1 MKRIWRDVRR
11 GAEYGKVFLFWCL
24 CAPLVGAVGGLVG
37 AAFSWCLRLA
47 GLLREDYWPWM
58 LVGLPLAGLVIVL
71 LYRVCR
77 LEKDPSTNLVLAS
90 IREAEAVP
98 MRLAPLIFVGTVLTQ
113 LCGGSAGRE
122 GAALQIGGS
131 LGNFLGRKGKL
142 APADCRI
149 VTMCGMS
156 AVFAAIF
163 GAPVTAMVFAMEV
176 AKVGSMLYG
185 AILPCALAAVIGYG
199 VASLCG
205 VELEAFPHPA
215 FPGLAWDSVLQAV
228 GVAAVCALVSVL
240 FCAGLHWSIRLARHY
255 LRNPYLRILLG
266 GAAVAGLLALLGSRY
281 AGAGQEMVSSALS
294 GEALP
299 WDFVVKLLLT
309 VLTIAA
315 GFKGG
320 EIIPSMA
327 AGACLGCAL
336 APLLGMEGSFGAGVG
351 LVALFC
357 GVVNCPLS
365 AILLGVELL
374 GGEGILY
381 YAVAAAVSYLLSGYS
396 GLYSGQRFSQS
407 KAEPIQRLS

>member
-11 GAEYGKVFLFWCL
+11 GAEYGKTFLFWGL
-24 CAPLVGAVGGLVG
+24 CAPVVGAVGGLVG
-37 AAFSWCLRLA
+37 AAFSWCLHFAGLFREGFWPWLLIALPAA
-47 GLLREDYWPWM
+47 GLL
-58 LVGLPLAGLVIVL
+58 IVL
-71 LYRVCR
+71 LYRVCG

-131 LGNFLGRKGKL
+131 LGNFLARKAKL
-142 APADCRI
+142 GAGERRI

-163 GAPVTAMVFAMEV
+163 GAPVTAMAFAMEV
-176 AKVGSMLYG
+176 AKVGSVLYS

-199 VASLCG
+199 VSNLCG
-205 VELEAFPHPA
+205 VEYESYGHPA
-215 FPGLAWDSVLQAV
+215 FPGLAWDSILQSVA
-228 GVAAVCALVSVL
+228 VAAVCALVSVL
-240 FCAGLHWSIRLARHY
+240 FCAALHWIIRLARHY
-255 LRNPYLRILLG
+255 LRNPYLRIGLG
-266 GAAVAGLLALLGSRY
+266 GVLVAVLLAVLGSRY
-281 AGAGQEMVSSALS
+281 GGAGQELIVQALS
-294 GEALP
+294 GQALP
-299 WDFVVKLLLT
+299 WDFLVKLFLT

-320 EIIPSMA
+320 EIIPGMA
-327 AGACLGCAL
+327 VGACLGCTI
-336 APLLGMEGSFGAGVG
+336 APLLGMDPAFGGAVG
-351 LVALFC
+351 IIALFC
-357 GVVNCPLS
+357 GMVNCPLS
-365 AILLGVELL
+365 SILLGVELL

-407 KAEPIQRLS
+407 KLEPEESD

>member
-11 GAEYGKVFLFWCL
+11 GAEYWKKFLFWCL

-37 AAFSWCLRLA
+37 AAFSWCLRFAGLFREEFWPWLLLGLPVA
-47 GLLREDYWPWM
+47 GLL
-58 LVGLPLAGLVIVL
+58 IVF
-71 LYRVCR
+71 LYRACG
-77 LEKDPSTNLVLAS
+77 LEKDPSTNLVLVS

-131 LGNFLGRKGKL
+131 LGNFLARKGKL
-142 APADCRI
+142 EAGEGRI

-176 AKVGSMLYG
+176 AKVGTVLYS
-185 AILPCALAAVIGYG
+185 AILPCALAAVMGYG
-199 VASLCG
+199 VAHLCG
-205 VELEAFPHPA
+205 VELEAFGDPV
-215 FPGLAWDSVLQAV
+215 FPGLAWDSILQSVA
-228 GVAAVCALVSVL
+228 VAAACAVVSIL
-240 FCAGLHWSIRLARHY
+240 FCTVLHWAIRLARHY
-255 LRNPYLRILLG
+255 LRNPYLRIGLLG
-266 GAAVAGLLALLGSRY
+266 GVVAGLLALLGSRY
-281 AGAGQEMVSSALS
+281 GGAGQELMAQALA
-294 GEALP
+294 GGALP
-299 WDFVVKLLLT
+299 WDFLVKLCLT
-309 VLTIAA
+309 ALTIAA

-320 EIIPSMA
+320 EIIPGMTV
-327 AGACLGCAL
+327 GACLGCTL
-336 APLLGMEGSFGAGVG
+336 APLLGMDPGFGGAVG
-351 LVALFC
+351 MVALFC
-357 GVVNCPLS
+357 GMVNCPLS

-396 GLYSGQRFSQS
+396 GLYSSQQFSDS
-407 KAEPIQRLS
+407 KLEPGETP